1 VKSRGYRKTGSP
13 KSVLTKTKFVVPASF
28 DKIGSKVSDMLRF
41 LTAGESHG
49 KCLTA
54 ILEGLPRG
62 IDIDLDFI
70 NLQLHRRQLGYGR
83 GGRMKIERDEIEI
96 TSGVRHGSSIG
107 SPISFTI
114 RNKDWDHWQAAMS
127 VEPVP
132 KDSSIR
138 SVTRARPGHAD
149 LAGAL
154 KYQTHDIRDVLE
166 RASARE
172 TAARVAIGAFCRL
185 FLARFGVRIGSH
197 VIAIGKEHVA
207 QEFEQPTIEQ
217 VLDMNPESALHCTDP
232 YAEKRMIALIDETT
246 KAGDTLGG
254 SVEVLASPVPPG
266 LGSHIQWD
274 CKLDGQIAQ
283 AMMSIPSV
291 KAVEIGAGVACT
303 AEPGSAV
310 HDEIFYDSDAK
321 RFFRKTN
328 RAGGIEGGL
337 SNGSDIR
344 VQVHLKPIPTLRK
357 PLRSIDVESKQPVE
371 AVVERSDTC
380 VVPAAGV
387 IAEAMM
393 GIVLA
398 NSFLEKFGGDS
409 INELEKNYANFVH
422 LLDEY

>member
-1 VKSRGYRKTGSP
+1 MVE
-13 KSVLTKTKFVVPASF
+13 ASF
-28 DKIGSKVSDMLRF
+28 DKIGSKGTDMLRF

-49 KCLTA
+49 KCLTG

-70 NLQLHRRQLGYGR
+70 NLQLYRRQLGYGR
-83 GGRMKIERDEIEI
+83 GGRMKIEQDAIEI
-96 TSGVRHGSSIG
+96 TSGIRHGSSLG

-127 VEPVP
+127 VAPVP
-132 KDSSIR
+132 EGASIR
-138 SVTRARPGHAD
+138 SITRPRPGHAD

-185 FLARFGVRIGSH
+185 FLARFGMRIGSH
-197 VIAIGKEHVA
+197 VIAIGKERVA
-207 QEFEQPTIEQ
+207 QEFEQPTIQ
-217 VLDMNPESALHCTDP
+217 QILDLNPESALRCSDSC
-232 YAEKRMIALIDETT
+232 AEKRMIALIDETK

-254 SVEVLASPVPPG
+254 SAEVLASPIPPG

-274 CKLDGQIAQ
+274 RKLDGQIAQ

-291 KAVEIGAGVACT
+291 KAVEIGAGIAC
-303 AEPGSAV
+303 AAKPGSAV
-310 HDEIFYDSDAK
+310 HDEVFYDSEAK
-321 RFFRKTN
+321 RFFRKSN
-328 RAGGIEGGL
+328 RAGGIEGGI

-344 VQVHLKPIPTLRK
+344 VLVHLKPIPTLRK
-357 PLRSIDVESKQPVE
+357 ALSSVDVQSKHPFE

-387 IAEAMM
+387 IAEAML

-409 INELEKNYANFVH
+409 INEIERNYANFVR